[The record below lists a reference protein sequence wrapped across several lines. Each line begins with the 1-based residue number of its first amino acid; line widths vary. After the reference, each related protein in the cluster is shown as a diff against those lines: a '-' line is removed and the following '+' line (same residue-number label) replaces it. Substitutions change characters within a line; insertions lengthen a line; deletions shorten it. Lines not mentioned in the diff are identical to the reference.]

1 MHITGR
7 TNRTHQP
14 GGTNTTHI
22 TAWTTRIHIGN
33 KTHGKFQKDRRIR
46 RYWTGTTNGPH
57 WRGKTNRVYNIDGSN

>member
-7 TNRTHQP
+7 TNKTHQP

-22 TAWTTRIHIGN
+22 TAWTTRIN